1 MGDLTYE
8 NLGGVFALD
17 PEPSSKFIL
26 PKGYLSASAIKTF
39 LRCPSQYM
47 FRYVDGLIEPPKAE
61 ALVGSLGHAGLEA
74 WYGEVIAN
82 GTRLPAKAALDAA
95 EAKLPVLAEQY
106 TMEVSAADKDALLAQ
121 LPDVITPY
129 ITRVAHRVNPS
140 AVEEEVTAY
149 TSKGVKLLGYVD
161 LLREMDEE
169 EICLFN
175 ASGVVLCDY
184 KFTGKKWSLG
194 QLKNNLQFMLYRYMT
209 GVQQQEIHNMRK
221 GGAGKITKDCSDDF
235 LAEEQDITSNLRIL
249 RTSFD
254 ADNTEY
260 VEHVVHSVATA
271 ITSGVFTPCDPE
283 AWCCN
288 ETWCGYWNRCRGKM
302 TGWDGRT

>member
-1 MGDLTYE
+1 
-8 NLGGVFALD
+8 
-17 PEPSSKFIL
+17 
-26 PKGYLSASAIKTF
+26 
-39 LRCPSQYM
+39 
-47 FRYVDGLIEPPKAE
+47 
-61 ALVGSLGHAGLEA
+61 
-74 WYGEVIAN
+74 
-82 GTRLPAKAALDAA
+82 
-95 EAKLPVLAEQY
+95 
-106 TMEVSAADKDALLAQ
+106 
-121 LPDVITPY
+121 
-129 ITRVAHRVNPS
+129 
-140 AVEEEVTAY
+140 
-149 TSKGVKLLGYVD
+149 
-161 LLREMDEE
+161 MDEE

-249 RTSFD
+249 RTSFN

-271 ITSGVFTPCDPE
+271 ITSGIFTPCDPE
-283 AWCCN
+283 SWCCN

-302 TGWDGRT
+302 TGWAVMLILSIITTCKTEVYFNNYVLYNAATSSLVGSENECVNLCVINATCLAVSYCQVGTLVNCSLALSTVAWSTLILPSACRTVAR